1 MSSLIPHNSLRLL
14 CGLLAGLLVWTGG
27 SSFCA
32 AATVRL
38 RSSIVAESSILKL
51 GDVADVFD
59 DDADFVES
67 LNAIT
72 LQPAPAPG
80 LHLRL
85 NLDVIRDRMRAHGVD
100 PSQVDFNGSINVM
113 VTRKPDSV
121 DPASHRAVAAM
132 PHRPVASVPQNKLSL
147 TAVVSKPLESHP
159 ELNITTKQQNAA
171 RQMVL
176 HAIEDELSRSGQD
189 WGKPNIFIRLTPTQ
203 VLQVLSATDGLR
215 VSEGRTLR
223 DDRFELVLAF
233 HTADGSSDS
242 ISIVADIKQK
252 PRVLSAKYNIP
263 RGSVITASDVEFL
276 EVDDVRNG
284 VTNPEIVIGKEAR
297 SDIRAGSS
305 IKADAVVEPL
315 MIRKGDLCNVV
326 TRVGGTQVSVQ
337 CRSLKDG
344 RLGDSI
350 TFESS
355 DRRDPLYARV
365 VGVKQAETGINTRRP
380 PQRIPDATPSETGD
394 AEFDMVSKP
403 APIQLDI
410 PSPAKSFAVTD
421 QKPLGL
427 QRNTPGKASLK
438 AR

>member
-38 RSSIVAESSILKL
+38 RSSVVAESSILKL

-80 LHLRL
+80 QQLRL
-85 NLDVIRDRMRAHGVD
+85 NLDIIRDRMRAHRID
-100 PSQVDFNGSINVM
+100 PSQIDFNGSINVV
-113 VTRKPDSV
+113 VTRKH
-121 DPASHRAVAAM
+121 DPAEPARHVPLATM
-132 PHRPVASVPQNKLSL
+132 PHRPVASVPQNSLSL
-147 TAVVSKPLESHP
+147 TSAGSKPIESHP
-159 ELNITTKQQNAA
+159 ELTVTTKQQNAA
-171 RQMVL
+171 RQMVM
-176 HAIEDELSRSGQD
+176 HAIEDELARSGQD

-203 VLQVLSATDGLR
+203 VLEVLSAVDGLR
-215 VSEGRTLR
+215 VAEGRTLR

-233 HTADGSSDS
+233 HTADGTSDS
-242 ISIVADIKQK
+242 ISIVADVKQR
-252 PRVLSAKYNIP
+252 PRVVAARYNIP

-284 VTNPEIVIGKEAR
+284 VTNPEIVLGKEAR

-344 RLGDSI
+344 RLGDNI

-380 PQRIPDATPSETGD
+380 PQIIPDAAPSESDD

-403 APIQLDI
+403 ASTSPEI
-410 PSPAKSFAVTD
+410 PSPAKGFAVAD
-421 QKPLGL
+421 QKPSAL
-427 QRNTPGKASLK
+427 QRNTPGRASLK
-438 AR
+438 VR